1 VLQGL
6 EVVVGFRRENTGVN
20 FSRDVLERL
29 PGADT
34 ALVEL
39 ARDGSRRSWTFAEV
53 GARSASLA
61 GSLRAR
67 GVGRGDV
74 VMTLIG
80 NRPEWVLAMCACFH
94 IGAVVLP
101 CTEQL
106 RAKDLRARIAVA
118 RPALIIADERN
129 RAQLETAL
137 AGGAGSPADLP
148 QVLLVPDESL
158 FADAA
163 VPPLELAPTDPC
175 LITFTSGTAGEPK
188 AVVHGQ
194 RYLGGQRLQAD
205 HWLNARAGELVWCT
219 AASGW
224 SKSARN
230 VFIAPWLRGAGALL
244 HDARFD
250 PHERLALLESE
261 RVDVL
266 CMAPTEYRVI
276 AKRAGLRA
284 LAGLRQLVAAGEA
297 LNPEVLHA
305 WRDAT
310 GLTIRDGYGQ
320 TETGQLT
327 ATVSAEGARPG
338 SMGKA
343 LPGVQLSVGDG
354 ELIAAPH
361 TVPTFFLGYLGEG
374 ARRGRDGRWMVADRR
389 DQGPW
394 HTGDRVREDEQ
405 GYLWFQG
412 RADDVIVSAGYRIGP
427 FEVESALVA
436 HPAVAEAAAVAAPDE
451 ERGAVVR
458 AVVVL
463 RQGHA
468 PTGELRRELQDHV
481 KRETAPYKYPRILEF
496 ADDLPKTSSG
506 KIRRA
511 LLREQVG

>member
-1 VLQGL
+1 
-6 EVVVGFRRENTGVN
+6 VN
-20 FSRDVLERL
+20 FSRDVLGRL
-29 PGADT
+29 PADHT
-34 ALVEL
+34 ALIEL
-39 ARDGSRRSWTFAEV
+39 ARDGSRRTWTFAEV
-53 GARSASLA
+53 GARSAGLA

-67 GVGRGDV
+67 GIGRGDV

-106 RAKDLRARIAVA
+106 RAKDLRMRVAVA
-118 RPALIIADERN
+118 GPSLILADERN
-129 RAQLETAL
+129 RAQLESAL
-137 AGGAGSPADLP
+137 AGDGGAPHEEPQALLVPDPP

-158 FADAA
+158 FAEQA
-163 VPPLELAPTDPC
+163 VPPLELAPNDPC

-188 AVVHGQ
+188 AVLHGQ
-194 RYLGGQRLQAD
+194 RYLDGQRLQAD
-205 HWLNARAGELVWCT
+205 RWLNARAGELVWCT

-230 VFIAPWLRGAGALL
+230 VFIAPWLCGAGALL
-244 HDARFD
+244 HDGRFD

-261 RVDVL
+261 RVNVL

-284 LAGLRQLVAAGEA
+284 LGHLRQLVAAGEA
-297 LNPEVLHA
+297 LNPEVLHS

-327 ATVSAEGARPG
+327 ASASAEGTRPG

-343 LPGVQLSVGDG
+343 LPGVQLSVRDG

-374 ARRGRDGRWMVADRR
+374 ARHGRDGHWAVSDRR
-389 DQGPW
+389 DEGPW

-405 GYLWFQG
+405 GYLWFLG

-468 PTGELRRELQDHV
+468 PTQELRRELQDHV

-496 ADDLPKTSSG
+496 ASELPKTPSG

-511 LLREQVG
+511 ALRAEA